1 MKRTLSLLILIVAL
15 KCLAAQ
21 EIVYENHAGTL
32 YGTVVIPYESIIFPK
47 DQEQSTYTINLEI
60 KNSKGKWISAIRDH
74 QLFLPQRQ
82 WLNDTAIPIDFE
94 LKLDPGT
101 YKANLKLR
109 NKQAGVKKQLSREI
123 VVSKQDSEIGFSWIR
138 AQRDSVIF
146 IPSMLESFGEQ
157 YLRLDY
163 RQRFS
168 LAIDSLRI
176 AIGNQKLVINE
187 PVSPVVLDLSPY
199 LQPERTDTIIFSIFE
214 GNIQYNL
221 DPFLYTPWFSYSIRY
236 TPEDQLAQ
244 LRYIASQNEWQILSH
259 LPDSKH
265 VEAIDGFWNKHDP
278 SPGTLRNESRE
289 QFSERVIKADE
300 KFTIHKRL
308 QGWKSDRG
316 RIYIKYG
323 EPDDIVSEV
332 FSMGRYPSVIWSYY
346 KEDRRFIF
354 ADTKG
359 YGQYTLRN
367 KQDEY

>member
-1 MKRTLSLLILIVAL
+1 MKRTLSLLILIIAL
-15 KCLAAQ
+15 KCLTAQ

-32 YGTVVIPYESIIFPK
+32 YGTVVIPYESIIFTK
-47 DQEQSTYTINLEI
+47 DQEQSTYILNLQV
-60 KNSKGKWISAIRDH
+60 KNSKGGWISAIH
-74 QLFLPQRQ
+74 ELQLVLPRRQ
-82 WLNDTAIPIDFE
+82 WLQDTAIPIDFE

-101 YKANLKLR
+101 YKANLQLR
-109 NKQAGVKKQLSREI
+109 NKQAGVKKQSTHEI
-123 VVSKQDSEIGFSWIR
+123 VVSKQDSEIGFSWMR
-138 AQRDSVIF
+138 AVRDSVIF
-146 IPSMLESFGEQ
+146 IPSSLDSFGEQ
-157 YLRLDY
+157 YSQLEY
-163 RQRFS
+163 RQHFS

-176 AIGNQKLVINE
+176 AIGHQKLVINK
-187 PVSPVVLDLSPY
+187 PVSPVVLDLAPY
-199 LQPERTDTIIFSIFE
+199 LERDSTEAILFSIFE

-221 DPFLYTPWFSYSIRY
+221 DPLLYTPWFSYSIRY

-244 LRYIASQNEWQILSH
+244 IRYVASQNEWQILSH
-259 LPDSKH
+259 LPDSKY
-265 VEAIDGFWNKHDP
+265 VEAIDGFWSKHDP
-278 SPGTLRNESRE
+278 SPGTIRNESRE
-289 QFSERVIKADE
+289 AFSERVIKADE

-332 FSMGRYPSVIWSYY
+332 FSIGRYPSVIWSYY

-354 ADTKG
+354 ADTQG